1 MSSPRKPQRDVPESL
16 RFLVVG
22 GFNTLLGFGAFALIQ
37 LLVGKWIG
45 EVLVLLLAHLSASSI
60 AFVTHRRIT
69 FRVDGN
75 LLIDFVRFQSVYIV
89 PIGVNLVVLPLL
101 VRVVGMNVYLA
112 QGLIT
117 IVTVVVSYFGHKYF
131 SFRRK
136 APTNPQ

>member
-1 MSSPRKPQRDVPESL
+1 M
-16 RFLVVG
+16 VG
-22 GFNTLLGFGAFALIQ
+22 GFNTLLGFGAFVLIQ
-37 LLVGKWIG
+37 FLVGAWIG

-75 LLIDFVRFQSVYIV
+75 LVIDFVRFQSVYLI
-89 PIGVNLVVLPLL
+89 PIGINIVVLPLL
-101 VRVVGMNVYLA
+101 VRVGGMNVYLA

-117 IVTVVVSYFGHKYF
+117 VVTVFVSYFGHKYF

-136 APTNPQ
+136 SPTPRQ